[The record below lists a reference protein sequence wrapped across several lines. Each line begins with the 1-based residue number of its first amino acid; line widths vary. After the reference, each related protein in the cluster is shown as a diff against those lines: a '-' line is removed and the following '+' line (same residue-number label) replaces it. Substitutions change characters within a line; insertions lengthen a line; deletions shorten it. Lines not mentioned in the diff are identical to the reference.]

1 MADKYEPSENLE
13 WSFLVQNNRTLWFAM
28 ETYNV
33 LGTWNTKEASRQL
46 SFHLAST
53 SDPALALS
61 SRAHL
66 RMTLLKYLCN
76 P

>member
-1 MADKYEPSENLE
+1 
-13 WSFLVQNNRTLWFAM
+13 M